1 MTVLVAALLA
11 SFLGRC
17 RGANGPQDE
26 AQESELH
33 VCALLQMGIRTEGA
47 EDFGLD
53 EGTWLGLERE
63 EEEALAASPQRLPL
77 AIAPPSLAVNVPLQQ
92 AEPPILY
99 MGLWNTG
106 TNLLWELLLK
116 NFGPLRG
123 SRAVG
128 MDVWRHSK
136 PADAMECYQDKQG
149 AFKDMVTVAVV
160 RNPLS
165 WIQSM
170 RKAPYELEGCASSD
184 HWDGSD
190 RWATADCKF
199 VVRCLNPQRGY
210 TREVH
215 ASNIESVWNEWT
227 SQYNRLHQLG
237 FGAPV
242 VISYEELVLDTAG
255 ALSKIAAAMRVPAP
269 TVLKQQYGPAKVHGE
284 SNGRA
289 AALMKLEKKS
299 YLDMY
304 TEETRREV
312 CARLDRPIMRA
323 HGYHDC
329 DGW

>member
-17 RGANGPQDE
+17 RGANGPQNE
-26 AQESELH
+26 APESY
-33 VCALLQMGIRTEGA
+33 VCALLQTGIRMHGA

-53 EGTWLGLERE
+53 EDTWLGLERE
-63 EEEALAASPQRLPL
+63 EEEEASAALPQRLPL
-77 AIAPPSLAVNVPLQQ
+77 AHAQPSLAVNVSH
-92 AEPPILY
+92 PPPEQRIAH

-106 TNLLWELLLK
+106 TNLLWKLLHK
-116 NFGPLRG
+116 NFGPIRHSRKIGPKG
-123 SRAVG
+123 SK
-128 MDVWRHSK
+128 HSK
-136 PADAMECYQDKQG
+136 PTDAVECYQDKPG
-149 AFKDMVTVAVV
+149 AFKDMVTVAMV

-170 RKAPYELEGCASSD
+170 RKAPYPFESCASSNR
-184 HWDGSD
+184 WNSSD
-190 RWATADCKF
+190 LWATADCKF
-199 VVRCLNPQRGY
+199 NVRCLNPLRPY

-215 ASNIESVWNEWT
+215 VSNIEFVWNEWT

-269 TVLKQQYGPAKVHGE
+269 TVVKQQYEPAKRHGKP
-284 SNGRA
+284 SGHA
-289 AALMKLEKKS
+289 AAVMKLETKS
-299 YLDMY
+299 YLNMY

-312 CARLDRPIMRA
+312 CARLNRTLMRA